1 MKHQLFKMVL
11 EGLVCWLGWNFLAE
25 KKNYILSGQM
35 GSRYMTMK
43 WFASKFQM
51 KAVFFFSESI
61 SFKMF
66 LKILKEQ
73 KPWNRKSSLYIFW
86 FYSARKIR
94 INLLSFALFI
104 AIIQQVQKILNKNL
118 SDLNKKLGPSQKSF
132 TSLVKDF
139 WDGPRSIYH

>member
-1 MKHQLFKMVL
+1 
-11 EGLVCWLGWNFLAE
+11 
-25 KKNYILSGQM
+25 
-35 GSRYMTMK
+35 
-43 WFASKFQM
+43 
-51 KAVFFFSESI
+51 
-61 SFKMF
+61 MF

-86 FYSARKIR
+86 FYSVRKIR
-94 INLLSFALFI
+94 INLLSLALFI

>member
-11 EGLVCWLGWNFLAE
+11 EGLVCWLGWNFFAE

-35 GSRYMTMK
+35 GSCYMTMK

-73 KPWNRKSSLYIFW
+73 KPWNRKSSLHIFW

-94 INLLSFALFI
+94 INLLSLALFI
-104 AIIQQVQKILNKNL
+104 AIIQQVQKIF

>member
-1 MKHQLFKMVL
+1 MKHQLLKMVF

-73 KPWNRKSSLYIFW
+73 KPWNRKSSLYI
-86 FYSARKIR
+86 
-94 INLLSFALFI
+94 
-104 AIIQQVQKILNKNL
+104 
-118 SDLNKKLGPSQKSF
+118 SDFTLREKLE
-132 TSLVKDF
+132 L
-139 WDGPRSIYH
+139 IYFH

>member
-1 MKHQLFKMVL
+1 
-11 EGLVCWLGWNFLAE
+11 
-25 KKNYILSGQM
+25 M
-35 GSRYMTMK
+35 GSCYMTMK

-51 KAVFFFSESI
+51 KAVFFSESI

-73 KPWNRKSSLYIFW
+73 KPWNRKSSLYIYW

-94 INLLSFALFI
+94 INLLSLELFT
-104 AIIQQVQKILNKNL
+104 AIIQQVQKIF

-132 TSLVKDF
+132 TSPVKDF
-139 WDGPRSIYH
+139 WDGPRSSYH